1 MSTEFGGLGYGLS
14 QQACTKKYQSVST
27 AHART
32 HAHIHTREILSD
44 ETINRVY
51 AACDKIT
58 YAR

>member
-1 MSTEFGGLGYGLS
+1 MAYPSKNALKS
-14 QQACTKKYQSVST
+14 IRVS
-27 AHART
+27 APRT
-32 HAHIHTREILSD
+32 HAHTHVKVFPAD